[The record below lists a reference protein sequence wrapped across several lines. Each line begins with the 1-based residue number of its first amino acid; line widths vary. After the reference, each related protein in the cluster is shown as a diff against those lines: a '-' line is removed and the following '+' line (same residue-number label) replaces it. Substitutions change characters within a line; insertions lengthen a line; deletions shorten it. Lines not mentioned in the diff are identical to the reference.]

1 MESLREAIG
10 AQLAEEL
17 REQVNHLSAAL
28 QLLTPVVQ
36 EQGEQRYGQYLAIAN
51 QSIYRLIRTINHL
64 EDIRLPEREA
74 AGMGPLDLAGLC
86 SQTAKQVCSLAERA
100 GVSFRYDSE
109 RESLLSCGDGA
120 LLERMLLGLISN
132 ALKWAGEDKTGERAG
147 EAGLHLAADRG
158 RAVITVWDNGPGLHS
173 GRRDGDN
180 SLPLLHTAEGAGLGL
195 AAARRIA
202 AVHGGTLVL
211 EQRENRGLRAVV
223 SLPIRTPERPE
234 EVRTPQMGYDRSG
247 GFSPALVELS
257 DVLPFAVFLP
267 EDIE

>member
-86 SQTAKQVCSLAERA
+86 SQTAKQVCSLAERP

-147 EAGLHLAADRG
+147 EAGLHLAR
-158 RAVITVWDNGPGLHS
+158 GPGA
-173 GRRDGDN
+173 GR
-180 SLPLLHTAEGAGLGL
+180 SLPCGTMDPACTAA
-195 AAARRIA
+195 
-202 AVHGGTLVL
+202 GGTGTTPFRCCILRRARDWAWRRPGGS
-211 EQRENRGLRAVV
+211 QRSTEAH
-223 SLPIRTPERPE
+223 
-234 EVRTPQMGYDRSG
+234 
-247 GFSPALVELS
+247 
-257 DVLPFAVFLP
+257 
-267 EDIE
+267 

>member
-1 MESLREAIG
+1 MESLPEAIG

-147 EAGLHLAADRG
+147 EAGLTWPRTGAG
-158 RAVITVWDNGPGLHS
+158 R
-173 GRRDGDN
+173 
-180 SLPLLHTAEGAGLGL
+180 SLPCGTMDPACTAA
-195 AAARRIA
+195 
-202 AVHGGTLVL
+202 GGTGTTPFRCCILRRARDWAWRRPGGS
-211 EQRENRGLRAVV
+211 QRSTEAH
-223 SLPIRTPERPE
+223 
-234 EVRTPQMGYDRSG
+234 
-247 GFSPALVELS
+247 
-257 DVLPFAVFLP
+257 
-267 EDIE
+267 